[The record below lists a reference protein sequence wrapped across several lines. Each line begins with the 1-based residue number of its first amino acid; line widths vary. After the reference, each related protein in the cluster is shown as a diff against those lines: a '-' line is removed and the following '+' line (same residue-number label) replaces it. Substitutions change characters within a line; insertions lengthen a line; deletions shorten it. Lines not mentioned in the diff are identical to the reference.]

1 MFCLVFHSDSWYN
14 NTIQINDESG
24 VFMGSNYQKQY
35 QKEHGNLLLEVD
47 DLKKLIKNLASTI
60 STLNDTII
68 AMNTS
73 SEKKD
78 EEIKK
83 LILEIERLK
92 NNNDKNSS
100 NSGKPSSKDGF
111 NKVIHNS
118 RSETKKKQG
127 GQPGHKGS
135 TTDVYKIKQLID
147 TGAVKH
153 SIINVNIT
161 NENQDKPYVTR
172 YVQDIEINSVIKE
185 YRYYLNGSGRY
196 DIPKEQNNEVTYG
209 NELKA
214 IAMLLVHRVPA
225 SMDQSVDFLKAIT
238 KDAFDLTK
246 ATLANWSNS
255 LAGKLELFTE
265 EILQGLYNAKYVH
278 TDESP
283 ININGKNHQLHNYS
297 DDKYTL
303 QYVHESKSK
312 NAMEELGFLPNY
324 IGTLIHD
331 HNRVQYNFGTKHAEC
346 NAHLLR
352 YLQGVEDFTKHI
364 WSIDMA
370 KLFKE
375 ILHQKNLLIE
385 DGVNYFDIDSLAL
398 YVKKYDEI
406 LKQANKQY
414 QSDCATNAYKDEERR
429 LITRLK
435 EYKSN
440 HLLFMYDFK
449 IPFSNNRAESDIR
462 PAKRKL
468 NIGIFRSKVGA
479 KYYLQIRNFISTFL
493 KNNRNV
499 FQGIKYAFDDKVIT
513 LKAVQ

>member
-1 MFCLVFHSDSWYN
+1 
-14 NTIQINDESG
+14 
-24 VFMGSNYQKQY
+24 MGSNYQKQY
-35 QKEHGNLLLEVD
+35 QKEYGDLVSEVG
-47 DLKKLIKNLASTI
+47 DLKRLLKNLTSTI
-60 STLNDTII
+60 GTLNDTIN
-68 AMNTS
+68 AMNITIQN
-73 SEKKD
+73 KD
-78 EEIKK
+78 EENKK
-83 LILEIERLK
+83 LILEIERSK
-92 NNNDKNSS
+92 NDNDKNSS
-100 NSGKPSSKDGF
+100 NSGKPPSNDGF
-111 NKVIHNS
+111 KKIIHNS
-118 RSETKKKQG
+118 RPETTKKQG

-172 YVQDIEINSVIKE
+172 YVQDIEITSVIRE
-185 YRYYLNGSGRY
+185 YRYYLNDSGKY
-196 DIPKEQNNEVTYG
+196 DIPKEQNNVVTYG

-214 IAMLLVHRVPA
+214 VAMLLVHRVPA
-225 SMDQSVDFLKAIT
+225 SMDQSVNFLKAIT

-246 ATLANWSNS
+246 ASLVNWSNS
-255 LAGKLELFTE
+255 LSDKLEPFTE
-265 EILQGLYNAKYVH
+265 EILQGLYNATYVH

-297 DDKYTL
+297 NDKYTL

-331 HNRVQYNFGTKHAEC
+331 HNKVQYNFGTNHGEC
-346 NAHLLR
+346 NSHILR

-370 KLFKE
+370 KLLKE
-375 ILHQKNLLIE
+375 ILHQKKLLKLE
-385 DGVNYFDIDSLAL
+385 GVDSFNIDSLAM
-398 YVKKYDEI
+398 YVKSYDEI

-414 QSDCATNAYKDEERR
+414 QSDYATNAYKDEERK
-429 LITRLK
+429 LITRLA
-435 EYKSN
+435 EYKDN

-449 IPFSNNRAESDIR
+449 IPFTNNRAESDIR

-468 NIGIFRSKVGA
+468 NIGIFRSDVGA
-479 KYYLQIRNFISTFL
+479 KYYLQIRSFISTYL
-493 KNNRNV
+493 KNDKNV
-499 FQGIKYAFDDKVIT
+499 FQGIKDAFDNNAIT
-513 LKAVQ
+513 LKI

>member
-1 MFCLVFHSDSWYN
+1 
-14 NTIQINDESG
+14 
-24 VFMGSNYQKQY
+24 MGSDYQKQY
-35 QKEHGNLLLEVD
+35 QKDYENIVSEVG
-47 DLKKLIKNLASTI
+47 DLKKLLKNLTSTI
-60 STLNDTII
+60 RTLNDTIN
-68 AMNTS
+68 AMNITI
-73 SEKKD
+73 KNKD
-78 EEIKK
+78 EENKK

-111 NKVIHNS
+111 KKIIHNS
-118 RSETKKKQG
+118 RPETTKKQG

-172 YVQDIEINSVIKE
+172 YVQDIEITSVIRE
-185 YRYYLNGSGRY
+185 YRYYLNDSGKY
-196 DIPKEQNNEVTYG
+196 DIPKEQNNVVTYG

-214 IAMLLVHRVPA
+214 VAMLLVHRVPA

-246 ATLANWSNS
+246 ATLVNWSNS
-255 LAGKLELFTE
+255 LAGKLEPFTE
-265 EILQGLYNAKYVH
+265 EILQGLYNATYVH

-297 DDKYTL
+297 NDKYTL

-331 HNRVQYNFGTKHAEC
+331 HNKVQYNFGTNHAEC
-346 NAHLLR
+346 NAHILR

-370 KLFKE
+370 KLLKE
-375 ILHQKNLLIE
+375 ILHQKKLLKSEGI
-385 DGVNYFDIDSLAL
+385 DSFNIDSLAM
-398 YVKKYDEI
+398 YVKSYDEI

-414 QSDCATNAYKDEERR
+414 QSDYAANAYKDEERR
-429 LITRLK
+429 LITRLA
-435 EYKSN
+435 EYKNN

-449 IPFSNNRAESDIR
+449 IPFSNNQAEVDIR

-468 NIGIFRSKVGA
+468 NIGIFRSDVGA
-479 KYYLQIRNFISTFL
+479 KYYLQIRSFISTYL
-493 KNNRNV
+493 KNNKNV
-499 FQGIKYAFDDKVIT
+499 FQGIKDAFDNNAIT
-513 LKAVQ
+513 LKI

>member
-1 MFCLVFHSDSWYN
+1 
-14 NTIQINDESG
+14 
-24 VFMGSNYQKQY
+24 MGSNYQKQY
-35 QKEHGNLLLEVD
+35 LKEYE
-47 DLKKLIKNLASTI
+47 NLASEVGDLKRLLRNLTSTI
-60 STLNDTII
+60 GTLNDTINALNI
-68 AMNTS
+68 T

-92 NNNDKNSS
+92 NNNNKDSS

-111 NKVIHNS
+111 KKIIHNS
-118 RSETKKKQG
+118 RPETTKKKG

-161 NENQDKPYVTR
+161 NENQDKPYITR
-172 YVQDIEINSVIKE
+172 YVQDIEISSVIKE
-185 YRYYLNGSGRY
+185 YRYYLNDFGKY
-196 DIPKEQNNEVTYG
+196 DIPKEQNNVVTYG

-214 IAMLLVHRVPA
+214 VAMLLVHRVPA

-246 ATLANWSNS
+246 ATLVNWSNS
-255 LAGKLELFTE
+255 LAGRLAPFTE
-265 EILQGLYNAKYVH
+265 EILQGLYNANYVH

-297 DDKYTL
+297 NDNYTL

-331 HNRVQYNFGTKHAEC
+331 HNKVQYNFGTNHAEC
-346 NAHLLR
+346 NAHILR
-352 YLQGVEDFTKHI
+352 YLQGVEDFTKHS
-364 WSIDMA
+364 WPIDMA
-370 KLFKE
+370 SLLKE
-375 ILHQKNLLIE
+375 ILHQKNLLKENSI
-385 DGVNYFDIDSLAL
+385 GSFDIDTLAM
-398 YVKKYDEI
+398 YVKSYDEI
-406 LKQANKQY
+406 LEQANKQY
-414 QSDCATNAYKDEERR
+414 QSDYAVNAYKDEERR
-429 LITRLK
+429 LIIRLK
-435 EYKSN
+435 EYENN

-449 IPFSNNRAESDIR
+449 IPFSNNRAEADIR

-468 NIGIFRSKVGA
+468 NIGIFRSEGGA
-479 KYYLQIRNFISTFL
+479 RYYLKIRSFISTFL

-499 FQGIKYAFDDKVIT
+499 FQGIKDVFDDNIIT
-513 LKAVQ
+513 LKTE